1 MKKIITLLMC
11 ALFTISC
18 SKPNLPLD
26 YDDFPS
32 LFILWEDIFKQKETK
47 YYVYFYSHQCYYCQ
61 QIKEKLLITIKHA
74 TTPYYLLS
82 YNETI
87 PIAEDIDQTI
97 GASTIEQ
104 LWFGGTPSLLEI
116 EMNAVTK
123 NILGVQKISDYL
135 FY

>member
-11 ALFTISC
+11 ALFAFSC
-18 SKPNLPLD
+18 SKPDLPLD

-32 LFILWEDIFKQKETK
+32 LFILWEDVFKQKEAK
-47 YYVYFYSHQCYYCQ
+47 YYVYFYSNQCYYCQ
-61 QIKEKLLITIKHA
+61 QIKEKLLIIIKHA

-82 YNETI
+82 YNEAI
-87 PIAEDIDQTI
+87 PIAEDVDQTI

-123 NILGVQKISDYL
+123 NILGVQKISDFL